1 MWISEET
8 EQKWEEIS
16 VSWNNKMVVMDETYL
31 SKFLS
36 NNKEMFEQTFLK
48 ENHMQLWEQ
57 GLDLFLGRVY
67 DFLKHL
73 TFFWNSSFKLPNE
86 VIMIPWG

>member
-48 ENHMQLWEQ
+48 ENHMQLWE
-57 GLDLFLGRVY
+57 
-67 DFLKHL
+67 
-73 TFFWNSSFKLPNE
+73 
-86 VIMIPWG
+86 